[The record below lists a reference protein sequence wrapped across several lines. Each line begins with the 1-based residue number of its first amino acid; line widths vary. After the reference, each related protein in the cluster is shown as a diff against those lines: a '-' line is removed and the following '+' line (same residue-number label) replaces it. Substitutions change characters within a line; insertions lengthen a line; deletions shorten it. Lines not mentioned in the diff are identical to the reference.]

1 MGDLSA
7 NFSRHEFGLSKAA
20 AGAYGFAAAPYPEE
34 WVDER
39 LRPLCA
45 LLEALRERLGGRPV
59 HVIEGGGYRPRAY
72 DAERIRRG
80 AKGVSSQSQHGEG
93 RAADIRVEGRTPEEV
108 HAAALRLAREGR
120 IQIGGLG
127 IYDTFVH
134 VDIRPGGGL
143 ARWDFRLARR
153 GG

>member
-45 LLEALRERLGGRPV
+45 LLEALRAKLGGRPIT
-59 HVIEGGGYRPRAY
+59 VIEAGGYRPRAY

-80 AKGVSSQSQHGEG
+80 ATGVSPNSQHHDG
-93 RAADIRVEGRTPEEV
+93 RAADIRVEGCTPEEV
-108 HAAALRLAREGR
+108 RAAVLALIEEGVAV
-120 IQIGGLG
+120 GGVG
-127 IYDTFVH
+127 IYDTFCH
-134 VDIRPGGGL
+134 VDLGPPGR
-143 ARWDFRLARR
+143 RWDRR
-153 GG
+153 SGRGDD